1 MGARRY
7 RKKPNLEGYLTTK
20 EIVDITGFS
29 SGTVYSWFK
38 EDLLPYR
45 KGFRK
50 EYLTR
55 RKHLDKFLR
64 KYYETTLEDLEKE
77 SEEE

>member
-7 RKKPNLEGYLTTK
+7 IKKPNPEGYLSTK

-38 EDLLPYR
+38 GELLPYR
-45 KGFRK
+45 RGFKG
-50 EYLTR
+50 EYLTNR
-55 RKHLDKFLR
+55 RHLDKFLR
-64 KYYETTLEDLEKE
+64 KYYETALEDLEKE
-77 SEEE
+77 L